1 MGKTCKEGLFFF
13 SCKKQHS
20 YEVTLK
26 GNRNDQVI
34 YQKRKDMH
42 AVWLKTSKPSDQKG
56 QLLFC
61 CPLSYQKKGIL
72 LKPPIL
78 ILGYLMLSNKHGK
91 SAIK

>member
-1 MGKTCKEGLFFF
+1 METYFFFFFFGWTLCQKKVSYRFRKDGLKSEILILGKTCKEGLFFF

-42 AVWLKTSKPSDQKG
+42 AV
-56 QLLFC
+56 
-61 CPLSYQKKGIL
+61 
-72 LKPPIL
+72 
-78 ILGYLMLSNKHGK
+78 
-91 SAIK
+91 